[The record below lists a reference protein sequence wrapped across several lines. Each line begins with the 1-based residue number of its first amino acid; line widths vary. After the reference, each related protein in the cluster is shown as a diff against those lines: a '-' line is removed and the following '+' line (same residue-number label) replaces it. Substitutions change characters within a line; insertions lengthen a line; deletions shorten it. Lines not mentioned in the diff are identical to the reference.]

1 MVVNINKLV
10 SPKGLNNLKL
20 KDDLDVDN
28 LKTVAKKLVKKWVK
42 KLLKHKLQ
50 ESKNQ
55 SKYNLRSKIPDVST
69 SIQTNQ

>member
-1 MVVNINKLV
+1 MVANINKSV
-10 SPKGLNNLKL
+10 SLKGLNNLKL

-28 LKTVAKKLVKKWVK
+28 LKTVVNKLVKKWVK

-55 SKYNLRSKIPDVST
+55 SKYNLRNKIPDVPT